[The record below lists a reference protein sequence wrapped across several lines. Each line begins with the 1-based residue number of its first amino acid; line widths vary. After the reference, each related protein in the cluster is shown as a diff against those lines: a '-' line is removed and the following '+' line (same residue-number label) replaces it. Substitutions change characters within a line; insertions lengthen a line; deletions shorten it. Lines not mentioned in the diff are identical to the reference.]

1 MEIKFQSLPYVP
13 FRLTSPFISRDSTTK
28 RTNIPVGATRYHDG
42 IDCGR
47 NAGKY
52 PDAYSNK
59 PAGDVLA
66 VMPGAITESKFKPG
80 RGHTVIIDHGLL
92 AGKKITSVYQHLQA
106 PGLPAGKR
114 VIAGQSIGKMGR
126 TGMGADMA
134 IHLHFE
140 LQINGKA
147 VDPLPYIKALQSS
160 QSVAK
165 TNSADQKLVNQVK
178 VLYKFSDATMHYL
191 AGYKYADEMLS
202 KMLNKQALSKSTVD
216 YIKAYKHGQA
226 TLDRIYSISV

>member
-1 MEIKFQSLPYVP
+1 MEIRFQSLPYLP
-13 FRLTSPFISRDSTTK
+13 FRLTSPFISRDSTIK
-28 RTNIPVGATRYHDG
+28 RTNVPVGATRYHDG

-47 NAGKY
+47 NASKY

-66 VMPGAITESKFKPG
+66 VMDGIITESRFING
-80 RGHTVIIDHGLL
+80 RGYTIKIDHGTI
-92 AGKKITSVYQHLQA
+92 AGKKTVTLYQHLQA
-106 PGLPAGKR
+106 LGLSAGTK
-114 VIAGQSIGKMGR
+114 IKAGDTIGKMGR
-126 TGMGADMA
+126 TGMGSDMA

-140 LQINGKA
+140 LQVNGKA

-160 QSVAK
+160 KSLAK

-178 VLYKFSDATMHYL
+178 DKYRFSTDTMHYL

-202 KMLNKQALSKSTVD
+202 KMLNKQALSKATVD
-216 YIKAYKHGQA
+216 YIKAYKHGKA
-226 TLDRIYSISV
+226 ALDRIYSISM